1 MLAKQPQG
9 LQLALFLLLPT
20 PPSPPPPPPHPSL
33 SYELPGA
40 AITNDHKRGSFKQ
53 QEFLLSQSWRPEV

>member
-9 LQLALFLLLPT
+9 VQLAIFPLLPT
-20 PPSPPPPPPHPSL
+20 PPSPPPPPPSL

-40 AITNDHKRGSFKQ
+40 AVTNDHKQGSFKQ